1 MLIIRDLQYVKC
13 LRNDSMLY
21 INILID
27 YIYGYVKIIH
37 TYWPLKYT
45 TYVRIYPQFSNKITF
60 LLLKVGALSAACC
73 LDRENADYQI
83 GDFAIYSI
91 VVTATDNGQP
101 AQLSSDLRVIV
112 NFHTFLIC

>member
-1 MLIIRDLQYVKC
+1 MV
-13 LRNDSMLY
+13 
-21 INILID
+21 
-27 YIYGYVKIIH
+27 YVKIIH